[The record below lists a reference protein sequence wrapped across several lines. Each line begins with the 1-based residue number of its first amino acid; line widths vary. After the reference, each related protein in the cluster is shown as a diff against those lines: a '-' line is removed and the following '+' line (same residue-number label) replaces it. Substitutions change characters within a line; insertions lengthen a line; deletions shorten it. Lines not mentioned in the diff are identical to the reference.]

1 MSHRAR
7 KQNVAR
13 SALFRLTP
21 GRPPRNSGENGRGP
35 NGGPGRRARAVRSGS
50 DSGQAANRGGGARR
64 GRLWGV
70 AASCTVPTSGTS
82 CRPAQLPV
90 ACRRASN
97 GPLQDV
103 HSRPSWDRRCRH
115 PGVRTFSPTELTE
128 GAAAFQLPA
137 GELGGARPWPGQGKK
152 SLDRISRSRW
162 GTKKEVAW
170 ARLP

>member
-35 NGGPGRRARAVRSGS
+35 NGGPGRRARAARSGS
-50 DSGQAANRGGGARR
+50 DAARLRTGEGARARSALGRGGVLHCSNLGNFLPPCPASCGLSPCQRRPSAGRPQPTVLGLSPSAPWSPNLLTNGVNGR
-64 GRLWGV
+64 GR
-70 AASCTVPTSGTS
+70 SY
-82 CRPAQLPV
+82 R
-90 ACRRASN
+90 
-97 GPLQDV
+97 
-103 HSRPSWDRRCRH
+103 
-115 PGVRTFSPTELTE
+115 
-128 GAAAFQLPA
+128 A
-137 GELGGARPWPGQGKK
+137 GEPGRARPWPGQGKK

>member
-35 NGGPGRRARAVRSGS
+35 NGGPGRRARAGPGATRPGCEQGRGRAPRSALG
-50 DSGQAANRGGGARR
+50 RGGVLHCSDLGNFLPPCPASCGLSPCQRRPSAGRPQPTVLGPSLSAPWSPNLLTNGVNGR
-64 GRLWGV
+64 GR
-70 AASCTVPTSGTS
+70 SY
-82 CRPAQLPV
+82 R
-90 ACRRASN
+90 
-97 GPLQDV
+97 
-103 HSRPSWDRRCRH
+103 
-115 PGVRTFSPTELTE
+115 
-128 GAAAFQLPA
+128 A
-137 GELGGARPWPGQGKK
+137 GEPGRARPWLGQGKK
-152 SLDRISRSRW
+152 SLDRISHSRW